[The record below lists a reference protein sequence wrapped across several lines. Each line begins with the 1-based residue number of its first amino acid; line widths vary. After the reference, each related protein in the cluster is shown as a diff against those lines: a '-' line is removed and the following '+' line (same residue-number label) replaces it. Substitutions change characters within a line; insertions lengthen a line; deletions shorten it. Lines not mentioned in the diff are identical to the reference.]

1 MDAIVIGAGP
11 AGLACGACLKR
22 QGFDVELLDRAQQ
35 VGARWRGHYESL
47 RLHTSRGRS
56 GLPGLAMPRTFPRY
70 PTRAQ
75 VVDYLESYAR
85 YFELEPVFG
94 AEIRRVE
101 KSGERWR
108 VTGSMGERMADVV
121 VFATGINDRPRQPV
135 IVGLDEFIGPVVHS
149 SGYRNPEA
157 LPGKRVLV
165 VGFGNSGADIALDLI
180 AAGRDVQIVVR
191 SPVNILP
198 KELLG
203 VPITSFELLT
213 RLLPYRWAD
222 RLVAPLLR
230 AAVGRPEDY
239 GLMAHAKG
247 PAARVIEDGRIP
259 MIDTGAL
266 AAIREG
272 KLVLRPGLERFEGQV
287 ARFVDGVGVEF
298 DAVVLA
304 TGYQHDLR
312 SLLPGLPGV
321 LDAAG
326 RPRLSGQRTAERGLY
341 FCSYIVS
348 ANGQLKQA
356 GREAEA
362 IARDAAEALRRR

>member
-35 VGARWRGHYESL
+35 VGARWRGHYDSL
-47 RLHTSRGRS
+47 QLHTSRGRS
-56 GLPGLAMPRTFPRY
+56 GLPGLAMPRTYPRY

-75 VVDYLESYAR
+75 VVEYLESYAR
-85 YFELEPVFG
+85 HFELEPVFG

-135 IVGLDEFIGPVVHS
+135 IVGLEEFDGPVVHS
-149 SGYRNPEA
+149 SCYRNPEA
-157 LPGKRVLV
+157 LPGQRVLV

-230 AAVGRPEDY
+230 AAVGRPEDF
-239 GLMAHAKG
+239 GLVAHSKG

-272 KLVLRPGLERFEGQV
+272 KLILRPGLERFEGQV
-287 ARFVDGVGVEF
+287 ARFVDGLGVEF

-304 TGYQHDLR
+304 TGYQLDLR

-326 RPRLSGQRTAERGLY
+326 RPLASGRRTAERGLY
-341 FCSYIVS
+341 FCSYVVS

-362 IARDAAEALRRR
+362 IARDAAEMVRRG